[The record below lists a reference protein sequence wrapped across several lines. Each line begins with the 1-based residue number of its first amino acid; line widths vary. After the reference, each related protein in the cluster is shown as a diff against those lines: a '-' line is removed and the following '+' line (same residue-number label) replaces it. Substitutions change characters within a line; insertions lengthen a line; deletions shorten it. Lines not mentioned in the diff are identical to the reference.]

1 MMRRERTNY
10 NVEMVQRR
18 FGQSTP
24 NFQQVF
30 HSFFDDDV
38 QESFESGFEVF
49 KNNPIFGVGN
59 KNYRFETCEHI
70 PNKDNNYVSN
80 QLLVVDF
87 ISNQLLVANFK

>member
-1 MMRRERTNY
+1 MMSNSEFILRTYQQGLVIRPIFCVQGVTDILGDVREPSIMRKERTNY

-49 KNNPIFGVGN
+49 NMDD
-59 KNYRFETCEHI
+59 HM
-70 PNKDNNYVSN
+70 
-80 QLLVVDF
+80 
-87 ISNQLLVANFK
+87 

>member
-1 MMRRERTNY
+1 MSTHPRFCLRTNSVFCAQVVTDNLGDVKEPSIMRRERTSY

-30 HSFFDDDV
+30 HSFFEDDV

-49 KNNPIFGVGN
+49 NMDD
-59 KNYRFETCEHI
+59 HM
-70 PNKDNNYVSN
+70 
-80 QLLVVDF
+80 
-87 ISNQLLVANFK
+87 

>member
-1 MMRRERTNY
+1 MRRQYKELSGLYHLLRLRMVSTNLLGDVSEPSMMRRERTNY

-49 KNNPIFGVGN
+49 NMDD
-59 KNYRFETCEHI
+59 HM
-70 PNKDNNYVSN
+70 
-80 QLLVVDF
+80 
-87 ISNQLLVANFK
+87 

>member
-1 MMRRERTNY
+1 MRRQYKELSGLYHTPAMTLVFGVQGVTDILGDVQEPSIMRKERTKY

-30 HSFFDDDV
+30 HSFFEDDV

-49 KNNPIFGVGN
+49 NMDD
-59 KNYRFETCEHI
+59 HM
-70 PNKDNNYVSN
+70 
-80 QLLVVDF
+80 
-87 ISNQLLVANFK
+87 